1 MAPRPSAG
9 LGRSAAGLLQTMLH
23 RRRGIRWIAAGG
35 AAVAVVM
42 ALSDDGSDGQPLN
55 PTPAVPQ
62 QQGPADRLAPATRG
76 VPVPVEGVAL
86 RVGDAV
92 DVHAVLT
99 GAAVAHGALV
109 VDSGEEEAVVAV
121 PVERV
126 DAMVDALTTGGVILV
141 LVPRVPLEAQG

>member
-23 RRRGIRWIAAGG
+23 RRRGIRWAAAAG
-35 AAVAVVM
+35 AAVAVLM
-42 ALSDDGSDGQPLN
+42 ALSDDGSDGRPLD
-55 PTPAVPQ
+55 PPPAAAQ

-99 GAAVAHGALV
+99 GAAVAHGAPV
-109 VDSGEEEAVVAV
+109 IDSADEEAVVAV
-121 PVERV
+121 PVEQV
-126 DAMVDALTTGGVILV
+126 DAVVDALTTGGVILV
-141 LVPRVPLEAQG
+141 LVPHASPEAQG

>member
-1 MAPRPSAG
+1 MAPRPSVG

-23 RRRGIRWIAAGG
+23 RRRGIRWVAAAG
-35 AAVAVVM
+35 AAVAVLM
-42 ALSDDGSDGQPLN
+42 ALGDDGSDGRPLD
-55 PTPAVPQ
+55 PTPVGPP

-86 RVGDAV
+86 RVGDIV

-109 VDSGEEEAVVAV
+109 IDSGGEEAVVAV

-141 LVPRVPLEAQG
+141 LVPRAPYEAQG